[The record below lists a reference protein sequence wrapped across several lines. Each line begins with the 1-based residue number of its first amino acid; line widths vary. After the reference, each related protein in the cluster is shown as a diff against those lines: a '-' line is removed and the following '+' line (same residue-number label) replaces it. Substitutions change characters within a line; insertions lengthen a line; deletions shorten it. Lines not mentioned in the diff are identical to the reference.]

1 MSDLGLS
8 AKALIE
14 AARPALGP
22 DVAAIARMRAA
33 VDVAA
38 GATAAAASTTIGAS
52 GAKAVATT
60 SALGV
65 GKIIVLSLVAI
76 ATTGALI
83 VGGMKLRSSPRGV
96 SLATSAPTEVAAN
109 VVAVA
114 PIASAPAVA
123 LNKPAASSNEPP
135 APAPA
140 PAPAPI
146 VVAQRGAPAI
156 ANHRAATNEH
166 AAASVAPEP
175 QASASPVVVAPP
187 EAASLPLAREVELLD
202 NATVALRNGS
212 TTLALGM
219 IDKYEHATSGHG
231 QLAEDAA
238 AIKVEALCT
247 THDTTTVTA
256 IELRF
261 PHIAQRTR
269 VRAACGSGQ

>member
-65 GKIIVLSLVAI
+65 GKI